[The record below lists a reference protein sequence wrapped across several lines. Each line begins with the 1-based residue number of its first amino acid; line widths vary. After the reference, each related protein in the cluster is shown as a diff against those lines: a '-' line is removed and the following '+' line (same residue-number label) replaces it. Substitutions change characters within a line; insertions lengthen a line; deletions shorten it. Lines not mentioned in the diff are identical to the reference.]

1 MMTADLWIAFPMLLL
16 AVGAIAVLLLGAL
29 KQGCTGILL
38 ARIVT
43 LGAAAWVLLPP
54 PALLA
59 PTIGLSASPLT
70 RFFTLLFCL
79 AATATL
85 SLSRSYNQ
93 RQEIIGEEY
102 AATILFAT
110 FGMVA
115 LSTATNLL
123 ILFLGL
129 EAMTF
134 GFYIL
139 VAMDLKQTRS
149 SEAGLKYLLLGAIA
163 AAFLAFGM
171 ALIYAGTGSLALDQ
185 ILQLTSGNQIA
196 SIGWGFLLIGIAFKL
211 SLVPAHLWTP
221 DIYQGAPTPVVA
233 LLSTAS
239 KAAAVLALLL
249 LLPAGNTGLL
259 HTPLWLLALLSMLL
273 GNLAALLQTNIRRM
287 LAYSSI
293 AQMGYIVLTIISGGS
308 GGYTAAAF
316 YATAYMAMGL
326 ATFGALTLLE
336 QNGCGASLEAYK
348 GLGFRQPFSAAI
360 LSLGLFALAG
370 IPPTVGFT
378 GKFLIFTA
386 ALKAGETSL
395 AILGILSA
403 AASAYYYLR
412 VVAVLYMHPAP
423 DTVRSATSPSFSETT
438 TLLIVAAII
447 LLLGLWPSLLLQ
459 HLGLSFTI
467 R

>member
-16 AVGAIAVLLLGAL
+16 AAGAIAVLLLGAL
-29 KQGCTGILL
+29 KRGCTGILL
-38 ARIVT
+38 ARMVT

-59 PTIGLSASPLT
+59 PTLGLSASPLT
-70 RFFTLLFCL
+70 RCFTLLFCL

-85 SLSRSYNQ
+85 SLSRSYNR
-93 RQEIIGEEY
+93 RQGIIGEEY

-115 LSTATNLL
+115 LSAATNLL

-139 VAMDLKQTRS
+139 VAMDLQQTRS

-171 ALIYAGTGSLALDQ
+171 ALIYAGTGSLALDRV
-185 ILQLTSGNQIA
+185 LQLTSANRIA
-196 SIGWGFLLIGIAFKL
+196 QTGWGFLLIGIAFKL

-221 DIYQGAPTPVVA
+221 DIYQGAPIPVVA

-259 HTPLWLLALLSMLL
+259 HTPFWLLALFSMLL

-293 AQMGYIVLTIISGGS
+293 AQMGYIVLAIIS

-326 ATFGALTLLE
+326 ATFGAITLLE
-336 QNGCGASLEAYK
+336 QNGCGASLEEYR
-348 GLGFRQPFSAAI
+348 GLGFQQPFSAAI

-395 AILGILSA
+395 AVLGILSA

-412 VVAVLYMHPAP
+412 VVAVLYMYPAP
-423 DTVRSATSPSFSETT
+423 DAPRSATPSFSETI
-438 TLLIVAAII
+438 TLIMVAAVI
-447 LLLGLWPSLLLQ
+447 LLLGLWPALLLQ
-459 HLGLSFTI
+459 HLGLSFPI